1 MVLPEQDSP
10 WKDLLDR
17 FFEAFMA
24 FFFPAAHA
32 QIDWA
37 RGYEFLDKELQK
49 LTADAALGRRAV
61 DKLVKVWLKSGED
74 VVALI
79 HAEVQG
85 QRERKFSERIYV
97 YHHRLSDRFNQRVAT
112 FVILTDRQRHWRPQ
126 SFQYELLGTTIL
138 LRFAVVKLLDYQT
151 RGAELEQSTNP
162 FAIVVMAHLRLL
174 EVQRAPRKRLA
185 DKLELTKLLYERGY
199 DQLTVIRLFRFLDWL
214 MFLPDDL
221 QLEYRTEL
229 DRIEEN
235 QKMPYLS
242 SFERMGIEK
251 GAQTGGGEILLNLL
265 QLRLGEL
272 SEETKAQLLA
282 LPFERMKQLSNLTL
296 ELKSERELQTWLR
309 KHQPKPRSKRK
320 L

>member
-1 MVLPEQDSP
+1 MVTPDQDSP

-85 QRERKFSERIYV
+85 QREQAFAERIYV

-112 FVILTDRQRHWRPQ
+112 FVILTDGQRRWRPRA
-126 SFQYELLGTTIL
+126 FQYELLGTT
-138 LRFAVVKLLDYQT
+138 LRLQFSVVKLLDYQT
-151 RGAELEQSTNP
+151 RWAELEQSANP
-162 FAIVVMAHLRLL
+162 FAIVVMAHLRML
-174 EVQRAPRKRLA
+174 EARRAPQQRLA
-185 DKLELTKLLYERGY
+185 DKLELTKLLYDRGY
-199 DQLTVIRLFRFLDWL
+199 DELTIIGLFRFLDWL
-214 MFLPDDL
+214 MFLPADL
-221 QLEYRTEL
+221 QHEYRDEI
-229 DRIEEN
+229 DRFEEER
-235 QKMPYLS
+235 KMPYVTTI
-242 SFERMGIEK
+242 ERMGIAK
-251 GAQTGGGEILLNLL
+251 GVQTGGGEILLNLL

-272 SEETKAQLLA
+272 GTETKTQLLA
-282 LPFERMKQLSNLTL
+282 LPFERIRELSLL
-296 ELKSERELQTWLR
+296 ELKSVDELQAWLR
-309 KHQPKPRSKRK
+309 AHQEQP
-320 L
+320 LTN